1 MRQDSSFLY
10 FFGQHRDGLVGVIDI
25 DNDEEWLLGDDIDV
39 EDIVWMG
46 FTPSVADLA
55 SEVGIVKTAP
65 MSQLKAIVNGQSAS
79 GRQVHF
85 LPPYKIRHQDT
96 DYGLAGHSSCQA
108 ERMRVNRT
116 DSVSVVK
123 MRSTK
128 EVQEIEAI
136 DRACDIGYAMHTT
149 AQPAHQ
155 ARGHGTF
162 RRRTGRRHCTLI
174 GKRSQLCH
182 HFLPARRNHARRP
195 V

>member
-79 GRQVHF
+79 GRQVHWQTGA
-85 LPPYKIRHQDT
+85 LPASLQIRHQDT
-96 DYGLAGHSSCQA
+96 DHGLAGHSSCQA
-108 ERMRVNRT
+108 ERMRLYHT
-116 DSVSVVK
+116 DPS
-123 MRSTK
+123 R
-128 EVQEIEAI
+128 
-136 DRACDIGYAMHTT
+136 C
-149 AQPAHQ
+149 
-155 ARGHGTF
+155 
-162 RRRTGRRHCTLI
+162 
-174 GKRSQLCH
+174 
-182 HFLPARRNHARRP
+182 
-195 V
+195 